1 MYLLFGANLLLI
13 CSSVNLV
20 AAIVRIE
27 ERGGEPVAR
36 KYHVQVKRVDPSGEQ
51 HEIGLRFRV

>member
-1 MYLLFGANLLLI
+1 MYLLFGVNLLLI

-27 ERGGEPVAR
+27 ERGGEPVAQ
-36 KYHVQVKRVDPSGEQ
+36 KYHVQVKRANDQLGSWGKV
-51 HEIGLRFRV
+51 